1 MLTDYSTPSRTT
13 ITAIAA
19 LAPHQVDRTLA
30 LRRPPRTTP
39 VLSTAVV
46 LKVTRA
52 THLPLDS
59 RTAKDMETRDR
70 DRDTVA
76 MARNNTLH
84 SRSRDTVMA
93 HRPVSVDS
101 LVMVDQLLATVRDHH
116 RQVPAATAS
125 KVRIYPSN

>member
-19 LAPHQVDRTLA
+19 LAPHPVDRTLVP
-30 LRRPPRTTP
+30 RRPPRTTLA
-39 VLSTAVV
+39 LSTAVA

-52 THLPLDS
+52 THLSPDS

-70 DRDTVA
+70 DTGA

-84 SRSRDTVMA
+84 SHNRDTVMA
-93 HRPVSVDS
+93 HRPVLVDS

-116 RQVPAATAS
+116 HQVPAATAS
-125 KVRIYPSN
+125 KVRIFPLD